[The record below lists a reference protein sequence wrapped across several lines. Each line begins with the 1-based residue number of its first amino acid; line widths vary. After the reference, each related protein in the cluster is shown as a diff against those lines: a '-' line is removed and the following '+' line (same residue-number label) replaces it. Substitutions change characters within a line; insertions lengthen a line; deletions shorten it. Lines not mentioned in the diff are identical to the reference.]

1 MHFFFVSPRGFVPL
15 GGIRLWRK
23 PCALVL
29 PRGLEPRLQ
38 DPESCVLSIE
48 LWKHLTG
55 TIVPGVGIEPTCLTA
70 HRFKRCVYTNF
81 TTQAY
86 KLLMRCRR
94 ELHPRMSVL
103 QTEALLLR
111 HGTVYKVRLTVCSLT
126 NSSVS
131 PTEISPVK
139 DDVSIRSPASSPCM
153 SLSLSSL
160 LC

>member
-81 TTQAY
+81 TTQAQ
-86 KLLMRCRR
+86 LWRRRR
-94 ELHPRMSVL
+94 ELHPRITLL
-103 QTEALLLR
+103 QRVALLL
-111 HGTVYKVRLTVCSLT
+111 GYAAIL
-126 NSSVS
+126 
-131 PTEISPVK
+131 
-139 DDVSIRSPASSPCM
+139 
-153 SLSLSSL
+153 
-160 LC
+160 